1 VEDWE
6 VLVVEEKIKIFEA
19 LDVMMEEESAGAD
32 QDLGLGTAKR
42 DLVAV
47 TVKDDL
53 AAVTV
58 SVAGHVTESAA
69 RGQDPGHVNAGGK
82 KGRTDRMEKMELMSR
97 MNQLIRDMMLRSVKL
112 ATLLTTAMFKL
123 SKRRSN
129 SFIHLQLSVN
139 FVV

>member
-1 VEDWE
+1 
-6 VLVVEEKIKIFEA
+6 
-19 LDVMMEEESAGAD
+19 M
-32 QDLGLGTAKR
+32 
-42 DLVAV
+42 

-97 MNQLIRDMMLRSVKL
+97 YK
-112 ATLLTTAMFKL
+112 TLYAICMSRVNILLLHFFQISLQMFEHV
-123 SKRRSN
+123 
-129 SFIHLQLSVN
+129 I
-139 FVV
+139 